1 MDILT
6 KIINH
11 KKKEVFERKSL
22 YPLKLL
28 EKNIYFTTKPVSLK
42 KYLLKPDKSGIIAE
56 FKTKSPSKGDIN
68 LYANVADVSLK
79 YMQAGASALSI
90 LTDRD
95 FFGGSLDQ
103 LTTARKYNYCPI
115 LQKDFVI
122 DEYQVIE
129 AKSYGADA
137 ILLIAA
143 ALTKTK
149 IAVLTKLAKSLQMEV
164 LFEIHNEQELNKVND
179 FVDIVGVNNRN
190 LKTFDVNISQSIR
203 LSEFIPDDFLKVSES
218 GIKTARDIIELKKY
232 SYKGFLLGE
241 SFMSTRNPGKA
252 CKTLIHQMYQL
263 EKNSKNQYIHEVKS
277 LRIE

>member
-6 KIINH
+6 EIINY
-11 KKKEVFERKSL
+11 KKKEVSERKSL

-28 EKNIYFTTKPVSLK
+28 EQNTYFTTKPVSLR
-42 KYLLKPDKSGIIAE
+42 KYLLKSDKSGIIAE
-56 FKTKSPSKGDIN
+56 FKTKSPSKGAIN

-90 LTDRD
+90 LTDNY
-95 FFGGSLDQ
+95 FFGGILEQ

-115 LQKDFVI
+115 LQKDFVV

-149 IAVLTKLAKSLQMEV
+149 IAALAKLAKSLQMEV
-164 LFEIHNEQELNKVND
+164 LFEIHNEQEISKVNEFID
-179 FVDIVGVNNRN
+179 LVGVNNRN
-190 LKTFDVNISQSIR
+190 LKTFEVNINQSIR
-203 LSEFIPDDFLKVSES
+203 LSEFIPDDFLKISEC
-218 GIKTARDIIELKKY
+218 GIKSAKDIIELKKY
-232 SYKGFLLGE
+232 GFKGFLMGE
-241 SFMSTRNPGKA
+241 SFMSTRNPGKS
-252 CKTLIHQMYQL
+252 CKKIIQQLYQF
-263 EKNSKNQYIHEVKS
+263 ENNNK
-277 LRIE
+277 